1 MMVRALL
8 MPLFGRLVAPVRY
21 SMDRWLFRLG
31 RPEQLP
37 IKLGQRRIFVLPTA
51 AGYAFAV
58 SIVVMLIASINYN
71 LSLGYGL
78 VFLLT
83 GIGIVSIVHA
93 FRNLLHLSISPGR
106 VDPVFAGE
114 AAAFSFIVSNP
125 RNLARPALR
134 IANASDEALFALAP
148 EATAGV
154 TLRCPSARRG
164 WLAPGRIKLETRYPL
179 GLIRAWAI
187 FIPDLRC
194 LVYPTP
200 EQAPPTLPEASSP
213 HPGARPG
220 RSGDGDFAGLRS
232 HQISDSPRHV
242 AWKVVARGGPMV
254 TKKFSGHEGGE
265 YVLDWHALPDA
276 LGTEARLSRLAAWI
290 LAAESQGRPFALR
303 LPTSVVTAGVGQ
315 VHAHTCLKRL
325 ALHGASHDE
334 QA

>member
-1 MMVRALL
+1 VE
-8 MPLFGRLVAPVRY
+8 
-21 SMDRWLFRLG
+21 S
-31 RPEQLP
+31 
-37 IKLGQRRIFVLPTA
+37 RIT
-51 AGYAFAV
+51 
-58 SIVVMLIASINYN
+58 
-71 LSLGYGL
+71 
-78 VFLLT
+78 
-83 GIGIVSIVHA
+83 
-93 FRNLLHLSISPGR
+93 
-106 VDPVFAGE
+106 
-114 AAAFSFIVSNP
+114 
-125 RNLARPALR
+125 
-134 IANASDEALFALAP
+134 
-148 EATAGV
+148 
-154 TLRCPSARRG
+154 
-164 WLAPGRIKLETRYPL
+164 LETRYPL

-254 TKKFSGHEGGE
+254 TKRFSGHEGGE

-303 LPTSVVTAGVGQ
+303 LPSSVVTAGTGQ
-315 VHAHTCLKRL
+315 VHTHTCLKRL